1 MNSVMENTSAIDFS
15 TEQSCRQIST
25 KQKVPINQRTITSLI
40 KYIVLIPLLA
50 PGGPEEMIPAY
61 KTVMTAWSML
71 ALFLLLFDSLL
82 KILSN
87 RQFVFPKVGFATYF
101 VIAILV
107 TLCSREG
114 IGSGLQE
121 LFFYPVVFLYIIA
134 LNRDEVREYAVC
146 TAMMLLLIFLIQ
158 LCFSATFFEK
168 TFHLTFLGHVQVFSQ
183 YGLLAI
189 FLSLVILRKKW
200 ARPVLGWSLLVS
212 ALASMLLADA
222 DSAHYSLVIVGVLLL
237 VTGLFPSACR
247 IDMRIITI
255 IMLVISVAT
264 VYLTISRQSPFIG
277 TEVDWTF
284 SGRVFVWESCWE
296 LIQEAPLFGYGV
308 ENPPIT
314 VFWNNSAT
322 SYAHN
327 QILQSLLD
335 GGLVLCIAMVWLLL
349 SISSSIND
357 ISDKGVRRVSI
368 VVSTALLFVMV
379 FDSFTPYSYI
389 FMLFGF
395 IAHEGLQEKEG
406 TN

>member
-1 MNSVMENTSAIDFS
+1 MENTSAIDFS
-15 TEQSCRQIST
+15 TERSRRQISA
-25 KQKVPINQRTITSLI
+25 KRKVPINQRTITSLI

-50 PGGPEEMIPAY
+50 PSGPEEMIPAY
-61 KTVMTAWSML
+61 KTVMTVWSML
-71 ALFLLLFDSLL
+71 ALFLLLFDSFL

-87 RQFVFPKVGFATYF
+87 RQFVFPKVGLATYF

-168 TFHLTFLGHVQVFSQ
+168 TLHLTFLGHVQVFSQ

-189 FLSLVILRKKW
+189 FLSLIILHKKW
-200 ARPVLGWSLLVS
+200 ARPALGWSLLVS

-255 IMLVISVAT
+255 IMLAISVAT
-264 VYLTISRQSPFIG
+264 VYLTISRQSPLIG

-296 LIQEAPLFGYGV
+296 LIQGAPLFGYGV

-327 QILQSLLD
+327 QVLQSLLD

-349 SISSSIND
+349 SISSSING

-368 VVSTALLFVMV
+368 AVSAALLFVMI

-389 FMLFGF
+389 FVLFGF
-395 IAHEGLQEKEG
+395 VAHEGLQEKEG
-406 TN
+406 TH